1 MASKAWQAARK
12 ELKALGI
19 DINTAYRACCLGCV
33 PEEKLTNAEGQPAI
47 YQLAK
52 RWDTNAGG
60 YLNHSN
66 LMPLAGEVVL
76 ALIRQGIRVTW
87 DGSDASA
94 LLVEF
99 PEEVTA

>member
-33 PEEKLTNAEGQPAI
+33 PEEKLTKAEGQPAI

-52 RWDTNAGG
+52 RWSSTKGG
-60 YLNHSN
+60 YLCHSN
-66 LMPLAGEVVL
+66 LTPLAGEVVL
-76 ALIRQGIRVTW
+76 AFARQGIRVKW
-87 DGSDASA
+87 DGSEAKA